1 MLKTARKSD
10 DEEHLKKYIYESRKD
25 QINSYRSM
33 LNRYGPYGPGSGE
46 ERTELRLVLSY
57 LKHPFQMVI
66 FFIISDFEMVLLSEF
81 IWTV

>member
-1 MLKTARKSD
+1 MEIARKSD
-10 DEEHLKKYIYESRKD
+10 DEEYLKKYIQEFQKD
-25 QINSYRSM
+25 QINSYPSM
-33 LNRYGPYGPGSGE
+33 LNRYEPYGPGSGE